1 MSINDAAQLYYSL
14 SKHFQSKHY
23 DYFKY
28 NGQGSF
34 NRRPIPKQAV
44 YWISKLAKH
53 KDPKGLLIAN
63 LIEDPNIWIK
73 DIVGE
78 RGAQAYA
85 QWQKRTQSLSYM
97 FNADLQKMP
106 DNFDSMFVCSP
117 TNTLPLL
124 LQMVDQKQ
132 VMLETACILIS
143 LLELSPYWADHCTN
157 KSYKLHAIRIDKY
170 TPFIQF
176 NPAQYRKLVLDNW
189 KERIKN
195 VDVN

>member
-14 SKHFQSKHY
+14 SKHFQTKHY

-34 NRRPIPKQAV
+34 NNRSIRKQDV
-44 YWISKLAKH
+44 YWLSKLAKH
-53 KDPKGLLIAN
+53 KDPKGLLVAN
-63 LIEDPNIWIK
+63 LIEDPGIWIK
-73 DIVGE
+73 QITGDG
-78 RGAQAYA
+78 GAQVFA
-85 QWQKRTQSLSYM
+85 QWQKRTQSLSYL

-106 DNFDSMFVCSP
+106 DHFDSMFVCIP
-117 TNTLPLL
+117 TDSLPLL
-124 LQMVDQKQ
+124 LQMVEQKQ
-132 VMLETACILIS
+132 IMLETACILIS
-143 LLELSPYWADHCTN
+143 LLELSPYWAEHCTN
-157 KSYKLHAIRIDKY
+157 KAYKQHAMRIDKY

-195 VDVN
+195 VDLN